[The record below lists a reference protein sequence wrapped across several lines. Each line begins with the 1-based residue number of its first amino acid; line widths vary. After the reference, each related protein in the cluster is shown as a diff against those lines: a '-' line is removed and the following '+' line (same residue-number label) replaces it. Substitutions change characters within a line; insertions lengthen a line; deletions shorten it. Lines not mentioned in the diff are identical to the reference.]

1 MQNQRPFQP
10 PARNPITQQK
20 HRHEV
25 FWQITV
31 PLIAGALIIV
41 TIGLTIAVAGNLAQ
55 INKLANVSMIFLI
68 VPAMFFTLI
77 GIAITIASI
86 YGLVRLILVLPYYMR
101 LAQNFMLVVRIR
113 VGRASDAASEPFLR
127 IHSWR
132 ASAGQLGRS
141 LRRRPPSR

>member
-1 MQNQRPFQP
+1 MQDQRPFKP
-10 PARNPITQQK
+10 PARNPITFQK

-41 TIGLTIAVAGNLAQ
+41 TIGLTIAIGGNLAQ

-68 VPAMFFTLI
+68 IPAMFFTLI
-77 GIAITIASI
+77 GIAITVASV

-113 VGRASDAASEPFLR
+113 VSRVSDAAAEPFLR
-127 IHSWR
+127 MHSWR

>member
-1 MQNQRPFQP
+1 MQNHRPFQP

-31 PLIAGALIIV
+31 PLIAGVLIIV
-41 TIGLTIAVAGNLAQ
+41 TIGLTIAVAGNMAQ

-77 GIAITIASI
+77 GIAITVASV
-86 YGLVRLILVLPYYMR
+86 YGLVRLILVMPYYMR

-113 VGRASDAASEPFLR
+113 VSRVSDAATEPFLR
-127 IHSWR
+127 IPAWR
-132 ASAGQLGRS
+132 PSAGPLRRS
-141 LRRRPPSR
+141 LRRKPPAR